1 MKNDENRLEN
11 QNLDERVEEETK
23 RRRRRQREQQD
34 QETKKDSEG
43 KLER

>member
-1 MKNDENRLEN
+1 MKNDESRLES
-11 QNLDERVEEETK
+11 QNLDERVDEETK
-23 RRRRRQREQQD
+23 RRRRQREQQD